1 MQAFQAYDPD
11 DTGQVDLAKVMDLL
25 DDHKVKKHGSDT
37 ERLKKQLSSRQP
49 QDKHHITFEEFC
61 SALERYADNLNQE
74 FGEKLETASSASGQ
88 QHKRVFKAKSAGN
101 EVHAPADRANSEVSS
116 VVEVDSSNISEETGT
131 KTGGD

>member
-1 MQAFQAYDPD
+1 MSCNNIPTRLRYLPGHAGVQAYDPD

-61 SALERYADNLNQE
+61 SALECYADDSNQE

-88 QHKRVFKAKSAGN
+88 QHKRVLR
-101 EVHAPADRANSEVSS
+101 PRARV
-116 VVEVDSSNISEETGT
+116 T
-131 KTGGD
+131 KCTHPQTVPIVKFPQLWK

>member
-49 QDKHHITFEEFC
+49 QDKHLLLKNFAVHLN
-61 SALERYADNLNQE
+61 AADDE
-74 FGEKLETASSASGQ
+74 PRIRRET
-88 QHKRVFKAKSAGN
+88 
-101 EVHAPADRANSEVSS
+101 
-116 VVEVDSSNISEETGT
+116 
-131 KTGGD
+131 